1 MTYKIRFMA
10 REDLPQVFKIDKEAF
25 PTQWPP
31 TNYRSEI
38 QNRLAHYV
46 VVYLEGKG
54 EEPEPVIHPA
64 KRGLFSGFKRLFGS
78 DKSSVMSTPDIII
91 GFAGCW
97 IMADEIHV
105 TEIAVRGDYRNR
117 GIGHLLLISMIEL
130 GMKYKA
136 NCATLEVRLSNTS
149 AQALYEKFGFEKVGL
164 RKAYYSDNKEDA
176 IIMTTPN
183 IYLPAY
189 KTKLNMLKQELMRKW
204 GISEVPLVEGRDAT
218 MK

>member
-1 MTYKIRFMA
+1 MYRIRFMT
-10 REDLPQVFKIDKEAF
+10 REDLHQIIEIDKEAF

-31 TNYRSEI
+31 TSYRSEL

-46 VVYLEGKG
+46 IVYINENGKKQNTAI
-54 EEPEPVIHPA
+54 EPPIVSKGFFSRIKRFLGSGNPVTTPQ
-64 KRGLFSGFKRLFGS
+64 
-78 DKSSVMSTPDIII
+78 DKIA

-105 TEIAVRGDYRNR
+105 TEIAVRGSHRNR
-117 GIGHLLLISMIEL
+117 GIGHLLLISLIEL
-130 GMKYKA
+130 GMKYKV
-136 NCATLEVRLSNTS
+136 NTATLEVRLSNIT
-149 AQALYEKFGFEKVGL
+149 AQALYEKFGFEKVGQ

-189 KTKLNMLKQELMRKW
+189 RTKLNTLKQELTRKW
-204 GISEVPLVEGRDAT
+204 EIAGVPVIEGRDAAT
-218 MK
+218 R